1 MARGPFAAQGL
12 ADIFALLCLSPWL
25 RPAVMKLNGLF
36 HKADRKHAVAE
47 GESIIGKPHY
57 DGRYFSALSGER
69 DTILTQLFDG
79 RRWHG
84 VELNSGELDRKSGGQ
99 GKRVS
104 GRGDHGG
111 RRIITKK

>member
-25 RPAVMKLNGLF
+25 RPAVMKLNVLF

-57 DGRYFSALSGER
+57 DGRSFSALSGER

-79 RRWHG
+79 PRWIG
-84 VELNSGELDRKSGGQ
+84 VEWNTGDLVVIPGLVALQFDGRRPGG
-99 GKRVS
+99 
-104 GRGDHGG
+104 GRGYGD
-111 RRIITKK
+111 

>member
-57 DGRYFSALSGER
+57 DGRYFSELSGER
-69 DTILTQLFDG
+69 DTILTQLFEG
-79 RRWHG
+79 RRSEERR
-84 VELNSGELDRKSGGQ
+84 V
-99 GKRVS
+99 GKGCVS
-104 GRGDHGG
+104 TCRA
-111 RRIITKK
+111 RWSPYN